1 MRYPGEGFNGGSQKL
16 CTYICNKTLNYSI
29 HLKLKL
35 YFFFERTFFC
45 HYSVYQYATYLEFIY
60 LVPWAFK

>member
-1 MRYPGEGFNGGSQKL
+1 MRYPEEGFDGGRQKL

-35 YFFFERTFFC
+35 YFFFERTFF
-45 HYSVYQYATYLEFIY
+45 VTTLFINM
-60 LVPWAFK
+60 PHI